1 MQTVGIFSN
10 TNTRTHSKTV
20 HCNIFKN
27 CNSFFFYQQNI
38 SGFYGSKK
46 PFISEFFW
54 KMMSFLKMMSSWHYH
69 LTRIYY
75 DTIIQKKWRTIFI
88 MNKTVLGRNLV
99 REQCVQLMLC
109 KNRRNKI
116 CIQIA
121 DVSSTRRNELLDPS
135 FPQNL
140 NRVKLTFHLDLPLS
154 WFWLTFW
161 EMFVPPDLYR
171 SRFKAVQN

>member
-1 MQTVGIFSN
+1 M
-10 TNTRTHSKTV
+10 
-20 HCNIFKN
+20 
-27 CNSFFFYQQNI
+27 
-38 SGFYGSKK
+38 
-46 PFISEFFW
+46 
-54 KMMSFLKMMSSWHYH
+54 
-69 LTRIYY
+69 
-75 DTIIQKKWRTIFI
+75 
-88 MNKTVLGRNLV
+88 
-99 REQCVQLMLC
+99 
-109 KNRRNKI
+109 